1 MRNEKGKAMK
11 KIQLT
16 PTDIH
21 EDVLDIGQE
30 HIRLSFLLYHDPSS
44 GRYFI
49 KSLDF
54 SVDSEGKT
62 IEECKENI
70 QEAILI
76 HFEDCQEDSTIFDPA
91 DKLYWEH
98 FVKLKIDKER
108 KQSPNIIKEWL
119 ISQPKKILKYA

>member
-1 MRNEKGKAMK
+1 MK
-11 KIQLT
+11 KIHLT

-30 HIRLSFLLYHDPSS
+30 HIRLSFVIYHDPSS

-62 IEECKENI
+62 MKECKENI

-76 HFEDCQEDSTIFDPA
+76 HLEDCQEDSTIFDPA

-98 FVKLKIDKER
+98 FQHGLKPAPI
-108 KQSPNIIKEWL
+108 
-119 ISQPKKILKYA
+119 